1 MTLALK
7 RFKVYVR
14 STLIV
19 VVAVAI
25 GLVLLNNR
33 DNVVSFWFFGLTDES
48 RPLNVIWLMLCTAAG
63 TLVSWWVFSFG
74 WGLWRDM
81 REVKR
86 QQTMDEVAKGLAK
99 RQAEMDERDR
109 RIDEKLERAI
119 TQEEEPGD

>member
-7 RFKVYVR
+7 RLKVYVR

-25 GLVLLNNR
+25 AIVLFKNR
-33 DNVVSFWFFGLTDES
+33 DNAVSFWFFGLTDES
-48 RPLNVIWLMLCTAAG
+48 RPLNVIWLMLCTAVG
-63 TLVSWWVFSFG
+63 TLVSWWVFSFA
-74 WGLWRDM
+74 WGLLRDM

-86 QQTMDEVAKGLAK
+86 QQVVEQATKDLAK

-109 RIDEKLERAI
+109 RIDEKLKRAI

>member
-7 RFKVYVR
+7 RLKVYVR

-25 GLVLLNNR
+25 ALVLFKNR
-33 DNVVSFWFFGLTDES
+33 DNEVSFWFFGLADES
-48 RPLNVIWLMLCTAAG
+48 RPLNVIWLMLCTAVG
-63 TLVSWWVFSFG
+63 TLVSWWVFSFA
-74 WGLWRDM
+74 WGLLRDM

-86 QQTMDEVAKGLAK
+86 QQAMDQVTKELAK

-109 RIDEKLERAI
+109 RIDEKLKRAI